1 MSTRPRLVDLEGIH
15 RLRVGGL
22 NPSPVLPL
30 GVLGIGVVRLARLGP
45 RMRELSRV
53 RSGHRLSI
61 PDRRESFWLLRRKV
75 AVRWLR
81 QNPEGRSP
89 VREESQWE
97 DHWTKATNQRH
108 QPRVRG
114 GRLWKRLK

>member
-1 MSTRPRLVDLEGIH
+1 MSTLPWLVNLEGIH

-22 NPSPVLPL
+22 NPTPALPL

-45 RMRELSRV
+45 RMRKLSHV

-61 PDRRESFWLLRRKV
+61 PVRRKSFWLLRRKM

-81 QNPEGRSP
+81 QHPKGRSP
-89 VREESQWE
+89 VCEESQWG
-97 DHWTKATNQRH
+97 DR
-108 QPRVRG
+108 
-114 GRLWKRLK
+114 